1 MSRLII
7 RNGIKNKTLCLDALE
22 GSFDEVIKT
31 VQDWKSK
38 YESLCSD
45 GEWCKLDLE
54 YYGHDGCSEL
64 TVKYY
69 HYETDEEYSARL
81 SQEAKKLSET
91 QEKEIAKLKALKEK
105 YKDLEI

>member
-1 MSRLII
+1 VSKLII
-7 RNGIKNKTLCLDALE
+7 RNGIKNKTLCLDDLE

-38 YESLCSD
+38 YESLCSAE
-45 GEWCKLDLE
+45 EWCKLNLE
-54 YYGHDGCSEL
+54 YYGHDGSEL
-64 TVKYY
+64 IVKYY
-69 HYETDEEYSARL
+69 RYETDEEYSARL

-91 QEKEIAKLKALKEK
+91 QEKEIAQLKALKEK